1 MAKLGKGYEL
11 SIKERRYRTFSES
24 YRKEKV
30 REVVEG
36 RTSISELCMAIEI
49 SRTTVYKWI
58 SLYSNM
64 EKPMRTIV
72 ESKSDSTKILALQ
85 KRIAELERLL
95 GQKQVEIELKN
106 KMIEIAEDTYN
117 IDIKKKLDSK
127 P

>member
-1 MAKLGKGYEL
+1 MAKLGKGYEFR
-11 SIKERRYRTFSES
+11 IKERRYRTFSES

-95 GQKQVEIELKN
+95 GQKQVEIEFKN

>member
-95 GQKQVEIELKN
+95 GQKQVEIEFKN